1 MIFFLAGRNGNDS
14 VINSDNSY
22 CKVMNINENNDNIR
36 IDPIEEDTTDVATND
51 ATNDTQDDIKL
62 IKFYCKRSNSDA
74 LSQ

>member
-1 MIFFLAGRNGNDS
+1 
-14 VINSDNSY
+14 
-22 CKVMNINENNDNIR
+22 MNINENNDNIR

>member
-1 MIFFLAGRNGNDS
+1 
-14 VINSDNSY
+14 
-22 CKVMNINENNDNIR
+22 MNINENINNIR
-36 IDPIEEDTTDVATND
+36 IDPIEEDEDTTDVATND

>member
-22 CKVMNINENNDNIR
+22 CKVMNINENINNI
-36 IDPIEEDTTDVATND
+36 DEDTTDVATND

-62 IKFYCKRSNSDA
+62 IKFYCKRSKSDA